1 MTATRRDTSLRYR
14 SIFGLVAAMSVAV
27 FGATEFVDGAARLF
41 GFPSL
46 VLGGQTAKA
55 ALHQFDSPFENQ
67 INAGVIQVSLEKTTI
82 SEIQNSFGGEIQSHT
97 AMGKGTT
104 WLCYDL
110 DVGGLKRRIWFVSD
124 GQKKSDD
131 DLVNF
136 VSTEVVEDHIQG
148 CDVPRVDLTE
158 LSLPVPTLKDR
169 PDALK
174 KRFGVGI
181 KQGLIRYSNEQT
193 AKTGEVIVQSLVYR
207 VRGGEIDAVAF
218 SQATAHR

>member
-1 MTATRRDTSLRYR
+1 MTAMCREASLRYR
-14 SIFGLVAAMSVAV
+14 SFLGLVAAMSVAF
-27 FGATEFVDGAARLF
+27 FGATEFVNGATRLF

-55 ALHQFDSPFENQ
+55 VLHQFDTPFENQ
-67 INAGVIQVSLEKTTI
+67 INAGVMQISLEKTTI
-82 SEIQNSFGGEIQSHT
+82 SEIQNHFGGDVQSHT

-110 DVGGLKRRIWFVSD
+110 DVDGLKRRIWFVSD
-124 GQKKSDD
+124 SQEKDD
-131 DLVNF
+131 DDFVNF
-136 VSTEVVEDHIQG
+136 VSTEVAKDHTPG
-148 CDVPRVDLTE
+148 CEVPRVDLTG

-174 KRFGVGI
+174 KRFGVGV

-193 AKTGEVIVQSLVYR
+193 AQTGVETVQSLVYR
-207 VRGGEIDAVAF
+207 VQDGEIDAVAF